1 MIWPFNKRKEE
12 KKNVNPMVYK
22 RSYTGAESS
31 RLYNWQSSS
40 DRSADGEIKS
50 ALPIL
55 RRRSRELIQN
65 EPLAKRY
72 ISLLNTQ
79 VIGRQGIKLQMKAR
93 NDDSTLDLPANGMVE
108 ELWSQWSR
116 KSNPM
121 YPGCDVSGKFTFLD
135 VQRQVL
141 DAVVRDGEALIYVHE
156 GRSNPHGIQL
166 ELLTADR
173 LSIEKNDQLQN
184 GNIIRMGIEQ
194 EKRTRRPIAYWINV
208 TENPI
213 YESFALSPSIAGTFE
228 RIPAD
233 RIIHVFNSERMEAS
247 RGIPWMASAMPH
259 IKLLQTY
266 LENEVVASSLAS
278 AKIATLSNNSGDEYV
293 GSGVEDSYTPLSSM
307 EAGSI
312 EQLPA
317 GWEMNPLEFSHPTS
331 QFPSMVETVI
341 QHIASGLSVPYSD
354 LSSDMTG
361 ASYSSLRQEAL
372 QSREYYKTVQTWFV
386 DQFIDPVF
394 QRWLG
399 SALTTNDSDGRAV
412 LPLPLEKFD
421 KWSAG
426 ASWYPRGFEG
436 VDPLKDSSAKQVGLR
451 NGFISL
457 QDVASD
463 RGTDL
468 ESLFAQH
475 QQAKSLAK
483 QYGIDL
489 AFEPYGTPHQSVVPD
504 SDPLSAVSK
513 VSVAMAE
520 EDES

>member
-1 MIWPFNKRKEE
+1 
-12 KKNVNPMVYK
+12 MVYK
-22 RSYTGAESS
+22 RSYVGAESG
-31 RLYNWQSSS
+31 RLYNWQTGS
-40 DRSADGEIKS
+40 DKSADGEIKS

-72 ISLLNTQ
+72 LSLLNTQ

-93 NDDSTLDLPANGMVE
+93 NDDSTLDLPANNMVE
-108 ELWSQWSR
+108 MMWSQWSR

-121 YPGCDVSGKFTFLD
+121 YSGCDVSGKFTFLD
-135 VQRQVL
+135 IQRQVL

-166 ELLTADR
+166 ELMTADR
-173 LSIEKNDQLQN
+173 LDVDKNEVLQN
-184 GNIIRMGIEQ
+184 GNIIRMGIEMEQ
-194 EKRTRRPIAYWINV
+194 RIRRPVAYWINV
-208 TENPI
+208 KENPL
-213 YESFALSPSIAGTFE
+213 YESFAFSPAVGGTYE
-228 RIPAD
+228 RIPAE
-233 RIIHVFNSERMEAS
+233 RIIHVFHSDRMEQS
-247 RGIPWMASAMPH
+247 RGVPWMASAMPH

-278 AKIATLSNNSGDEYV
+278 AKIATVSNNTGDEYV
-293 GSGVEDSYTPLSSM
+293 GTGVEDSYTPLSSM

-312 EQLPA
+312 EQLPS

-331 QFPSMVETVI
+331 QFPAMVETVI

-361 ASYSSLRQEAL
+361 ASYSSLRQEQL
-372 QSREYYKTVQTWFV
+372 QAREYYRTVQTWFI

-394 QRWLG
+394 QRWLS
-399 SALTTNDSDGRAV
+399 SALTTPDSNGRAV
-412 LPLPLEKFD
+412 LPLPVEKFD
-421 KWSAG
+421 KWSDG

-436 VDPLKDSSAKQVGLR
+436 VDPLKDANAKQVGLR
-451 NGFISL
+451 NGFVSL

-475 QQAKSLAK
+475 QQAKALAE

-489 AFEPYGTPHQSVVPD
+489 AFEPYGTPHQSVAPD
-504 SDPLSAVSK
+504 SDPLSAVST
-513 VSVAMAE
+513 VSVTNQE
-520 EDES
+520 E